1 MKITDLRIGN
11 IVDYETIYYRVDSL
25 IGENKVIL
33 TAINHEWEP
42 EPAGIAEIV
51 GIPLTP
57 EILKTLGFEPLNK
70 KTTHLWIKNV
80 GGYRYIRYM
89 TRFIIWSLNICRASH
104 ACLGPSRRFTRCK
117 TPVLTTDWMSR
128 ESFLISNKL

>member
-25 IGENKVIL
+25 VGENKVIL

-80 GGYRYIRYM
+80 GGYRYIRYHDEVHYM
-89 TRFIIWSLNICRASH
+89 EFEHLSSFARVPWAIKEFHQMQN
-104 ACLGPSRRFTRCK
+104 AC
-117 TPVLTTDWMSR
+117 TDYGLDVKR
-128 ESFLISNKL
+128 IFPDLK